1 MAVNAMAGTEP
12 VHSCT
17 ARPPCRVGEMP
28 RREAMA
34 CRLKPVSG
42 RDCIPWHTTLG
53 LPYCALSVVWPPQG
67 ATFCDSEVSAL

>member
-12 VHSCT
+12 VNSCT

-42 RDCIPWHTTLG
+42 RDCIPWHTSRPVL
-53 LPYCALSVVWPPQG
+53 LRALCCLAAAG
-67 ATFCDSEVSAL
+67 CDVL